1 MRDHAQQTTPWR
13 RYARL
18 ALLAGGVWLG
28 ATLFNSA
35 MVYVSY
41 IGVGKDIWWVLW
53 SSAVRFAVWG
63 ATVPPLLWLVR
74 RFPLNQ
80 GSWPRQAAKLLLVA
94 LIVSP
99 IVSLAQMALVH
110 WTYFPY
116 RAQAPTLW
124 IAIGNGSL
132 NYAGELF
139 LGLGLI
145 VALQAWQ
152 MFEDFRAE
160 RTRALQLERQL
171 AVSRLDTLRMQLQ
184 PHFLFNSLHTIAG
197 LIGEEPQS
205 ARRMVV
211 ALGDLLRLT
220 LKDAPRCMRSLA
232 EELAFIDHYME
243 VLRYRMGDRL
253 ALDYAIEPD
262 ITRAEVPSLLL
273 QPLFENAVRHG
284 VSRVNGPCT
293 IGFRAWREE
302 DRLHISIENDG
313 PIATAAATASATTGA
328 TGSTAGG
335 AARTNGH
342 APAHAAGTRIG
353 VTAGSRP
360 RPVSGP
366 GRDAAIA
373 SPAPSP
379 SPWPHARSATSP
391 NGNGTRRGV
400 GLSNTLA
407 RLDMQYGGDFTFSY
421 LDRSTGGARVDMSWP
436 YRLAKSDV
444 DEEHDDGAAG
454 AYAAR

>member
-1 MRDHAQQTTPWR
+1 MRDHEQQTTLWR
-13 RYARL
+13 RHARL
-18 ALLAGGVWLG
+18 ALLVGGVWLG

-41 IGVGKDIWWVLW
+41 IGVGKDIWWLLW
-53 SSAVRFAVWG
+53 SSAIRFAVWG

-293 IGFRAWREE
+293 IGFRAWRED

-313 PIATAAATASATTGA
+313 PVTAAAATAPATTNVTGGA
-328 TGSTAGG
+328 TGG
-335 AARTNGH
+335 AMRTNGH
-342 APAHAAGTRIG
+342 VPGHAAGTRIG
-353 VTAGSRP
+353 FAANARP

-366 GRDAAIA
+366 GRHSIIAA
-373 SPAPSP
+373 PAPSP
-379 SPWPHARSATSP
+379 SPWPHARAVTPP

-421 LDRSTGGARVDMSWP
+421 LDRPTGGARVDMSWP
-436 YRLAKSDV
+436 YRLAQSDV
-444 DEEHDDGAAG
+444 DEGYDDGAAG